1 MRKRR
6 RTCTTIYLGSNDKR
20 FEYVTDGNVKLAD
33 SVTIERWVVRLM
45 ACTKAWM
52 RLDADG
58 MRTIHGTRIEGLL
71 NIELQWL
78 AELTKARTIE
88 SEAFSVDDDDDD
100 DDGDYKLKLRPLTA
114 RAIVAAEKD
123 LDKRFADF
131 EVAGEAVTCVW
142 EDEDFGSL
150 GKDIPQR
157 LKQLGFKRTAPRA
170 LEFCRKLVFGNGDI
184 STAEAS
190 AEDMVAGLPSTFG
203 RNIRLIAEAFDLT
216 RDELETLAFLAVVKH
231 FAGLRSICN
240 AYDYERRGLDL
251 VVEVLSAAFGRKVSK
266 TVFSKSKT
274 LWNTGLISGINS
286 RTPDFEDQ
294 ISFLD
299 DGDLLDTIFTIPQTL
314 EEMFAHAV
322 TAAPQS
328 ILTLKDFS
336 HQPEI
341 ESYLLPYLKKALAEH
356 RQGVNVLLYGPPGTG
371 KTELARLLA
380 KETGSALYEV
390 SPKSGPDNGYRSD
403 KNNRLTRWHCG
414 ERLFANTSQTMLLL
428 DEADDV
434 CNAGLISVFGMA
446 TTARTNKAELNKTLE
461 TAPVPTIWAC
471 NSTESMDPALMRR
484 FDVVL
489 EIPIPPESVRRRIC
503 RKAFDG
509 AVSEHFID
517 RCAACEE
524 LSPGVAART
533 AGVVKTLSGEVDAD
547 ETAEKLI
554 NATLMAQF
562 GKELPAALNNV
573 SDMYSTAFVNTD
585 ADLDAIAEGLKRT
598 RSGRLCL
605 YGAPGTGK
613 SEYVRWLAAR
623 LDMPL
628 VIKRASDLLSPY
640 VGMTEKL
647 IAAAFHSARQQGA
660 VLLIDEAD
668 SFLQD
673 RANARASWEV
683 SQVNELLTQMESFPG
698 IFCATTNLFKEI
710 DRASL
715 RRFDLKA
722 EFRPMTTKQT
732 VEFAKCCAG
741 KLALGEISAADL
753 ARLERLDGLTPGDFA
768 AVRRGG
774 RFNPLKNT
782 ADFVT
787 QLEGEVE
794 MKEEGRKKPQ
804 IGFY

>member
-6 RTCTTIYLGSNDKR
+6 RTCTHIYLGSNDKR

-78 AELTKARTIE
+78 AELTEARTID
-88 SEAFSVDDDDDD
+88 SETFSVDDDDA
-100 DDGDYKLKLRPLTA
+100 DDGEDNLKLRPLTA
-114 RAIVAAEKD
+114 RAIAASEKD

-184 STAEAS
+184 TTAEAS

-203 RNIRLIAEAFDLT
+203 RNISLIAEAFDLT
-216 RDELETLAFLAVVKH
+216 RDELETLAFLAVVRH

-294 ISFLD
+294 INFLD

-322 TAAPQS
+322 IAAPQT
-328 ILTLKDFS
+328 ILTLKDFT

-380 KETGSALYEV
+380 KETGSALFEV
-390 SPKSGPDNGYRSD
+390 SPKSGSESGFRSD
-403 KNNRLTRWHCG
+403 KSNRLTRWHCG

-434 CNAGLISVFGMA
+434 FNEGLISIFGMA
-446 TTARTNKAELNKTLE
+446 ATARTNKAELNKTLE

-471 NSTESMDPALMRR
+471 NSTQSIDPALMRR

-524 LSPGVAART
+524 LSPGVASRT

-585 ADLDAIAEGLKRT
+585 ADLDAIAEG
-598 RSGRLCL
+598 SN
-605 YGAPGTGK
+605 AP
-613 SEYVRWLAAR
+613 V
-623 LDMPL
+623 
-628 VIKRASDLLSPY
+628 
-640 VGMTEKL
+640 
-647 IAAAFHSARQQGA
+647 
-660 VLLIDEAD
+660 
-668 SFLQD
+668 
-673 RANARASWEV
+673 
-683 SQVNELLTQMESFPG
+683 
-698 IFCATTNLFKEI
+698 
-710 DRASL
+710 
-715 RRFDLKA
+715 
-722 EFRPMTTKQT
+722 
-732 VEFAKCCAG
+732 
-741 KLALGEISAADL
+741 
-753 ARLERLDGLTPGDFA
+753 
-768 AVRRGG
+768 RGG
-774 RFNPLKNT
+774 FAST
-782 ADFVT
+782 AHRGPASPSMCGGWQPVWIC
-787 QLEGEVE
+787 
-794 MKEEGRKKPQ
+794 RS
-804 IGFY
+804 

>member
-1 MRKRR
+1 MRKRK

-78 AELTKARTIE
+78 AELTKDRTLD
-88 SEAFSVDDDDDD
+88 SDAFSVDDDDD
-100 DDGDYKLKLRPLTA
+100 
-114 RAIVAAEKD
+114 
-123 LDKRFADF
+123 
-131 EVAGEAVTCVW
+131 AGEAVTCVW
-142 EDEDFGSL
+142 EDDDFGSL

-157 LKQLGFKRTAPRA
+157 LKQLGFKRTVPRA

-184 STAEAS
+184 STEEAS

-216 RDELETLAFLAVVKH
+216 RDELETLAFLAVVRH

-294 ISFLD
+294 INFLD

-322 TAAPQS
+322 IAAPQT

-380 KETGSALYEV
+380 KETGSALFEV
-390 SPKSGPDNGYRSD
+390 SPKSGPDSGFRSD
-403 KNNRLTRWHCG
+403 KSNRLTRWHCG

-434 CNAGLISVFGMA
+434 FNEGLISIFGMA
-446 TTARTNKAELNKTLE
+446 ATARTNKAELNKTLE

-471 NSTESMDPALMRR
+471 NSTQSMDPALMRR

-628 VIKRASDLLSPY
+628 VIKRASDLLSPF

-647 IAAAFHSARQQGA
+647 IAGAFHSARQQGA

-698 IFCATTNLFKEI
+698 IFCVTTNLFKEI

-741 KLALGEISAADL
+741 KLALGELSAADL

-787 QLEGEVE
+787 RLEGEVE

>member
-45 ACTKAWM
+45 ASTKAWM

-78 AELTKARTIE
+78 AELTKARTID
-88 SEAFSVDDDDDD
+88 SEAFSADDDDYD
-100 DDGDYKLKLRPLTA
+100 DDGDGDDKLKLRPLTA
-114 RAIVAAEKD
+114 RAIAAAEKD

-150 GKDIPQR
+150 GHDIPLR
-157 LKQLGFKRTAPRA
+157 LKQLGFKRTVPRA
-170 LEFCRKLVFGNGDI
+170 LEFCRKLVFGNGDL

-190 AEDMVAGLPSTFG
+190 AEDMAAGLPSTFG

-216 RDELETLAFLAVVKH
+216 RDELETLAFLAVVRH

-380 KETGSALYEV
+380 KETGSALFEV
-390 SPKSGPDNGYRSD
+390 SPKSGPDSGYRSD

-446 TTARTNKAELNKTLE
+446 STARTNKAELNKTL
-461 TAPVPTIWAC
+461 
-471 NSTESMDPALMRR
+471 
-484 FDVVL
+484 
-489 EIPIPPESVRRRIC
+489 
-503 RKAFDG
+503 
-509 AVSEHFID
+509 
-517 RCAACEE
+517 
-524 LSPGVAART
+524 
-533 AGVVKTLSGEVDAD
+533 
-547 ETAEKLI
+547 
-554 NATLMAQF
+554 
-562 GKELPAALNNV
+562 
-573 SDMYSTAFVNTD
+573 
-585 ADLDAIAEGLKRT
+585 
-598 RSGRLCL
+598 
-605 YGAPGTGK
+605 
-613 SEYVRWLAAR
+613 
-623 LDMPL
+623 
-628 VIKRASDLLSPY
+628 
-640 VGMTEKL
+640 
-647 IAAAFHSARQQGA
+647 
-660 VLLIDEAD
+660 
-668 SFLQD
+668 
-673 RANARASWEV
+673 
-683 SQVNELLTQMESFPG
+683 
-698 IFCATTNLFKEI
+698 
-710 DRASL
+710 
-715 RRFDLKA
+715 
-722 EFRPMTTKQT
+722 
-732 VEFAKCCAG
+732 
-741 KLALGEISAADL
+741 
-753 ARLERLDGLTPGDFA
+753 
-768 AVRRGG
+768 
-774 RFNPLKNT
+774 
-782 ADFVT
+782 
-787 QLEGEVE
+787 
-794 MKEEGRKKPQ
+794 
-804 IGFY
+804 

>member
-6 RTCTTIYLGSNDKR
+6 RTCTHIYLGSNDKR

-78 AELTKARTIE
+78 AELTEARTID
-88 SEAFSVDDDDDD
+88 SETFSVDDDDA
-100 DDGDYKLKLRPLTA
+100 DDGEDNLKLRPLTA
-114 RAIVAAEKD
+114 RAIAASEKD

-157 LKQLGFKRTAPRA
+157 LKQLGFKRT
-170 LEFCRKLVFGNGDI
+170 
-184 STAEAS
+184 
-190 AEDMVAGLPSTFG
+190 DMVAGLPSTFG
-203 RNIRLIAEAFDLT
+203 RNISLIAEAFDLT
-216 RDELETLAFLAVVKH
+216 RDELETLAFLAVVRH

-294 ISFLD
+294 INFLD

-322 TAAPQS
+322 IAAPQT
-328 ILTLKDFS
+328 ILTLKDFT

-380 KETGSALYEV
+380 KETGSALFEV
-390 SPKSGPDNGYRSD
+390 SPKSGSESGFRSD
-403 KNNRLTRWHCG
+403 KSNRLTRWHCG

-428 DEADDV
+428 DEADDGF
-434 CNAGLISVFGMA
+434 NEGLISIFGMA
-446 TTARTNKAELNKTLE
+446 ATARTNKAELNKTLE

-471 NSTESMDPALMRR
+471 NSTQSIDPALMRR

-524 LSPGVAART
+524 LSPGVASRT

-562 GKELPAALNNV
+562 GEELPAALNNV

-628 VIKRASDLLSPY
+628 VIKRASDLLSPF

-647 IAAAFHSARQQGA
+647 IAGAFHSARQQGA

-741 KLALGEISAADL
+741 KLALGELSAADV
-753 ARLERLDGLTPGDFA
+753 ARVERLDGLTPGDFA

-787 QLEGEVE
+787 RLEGEVQ